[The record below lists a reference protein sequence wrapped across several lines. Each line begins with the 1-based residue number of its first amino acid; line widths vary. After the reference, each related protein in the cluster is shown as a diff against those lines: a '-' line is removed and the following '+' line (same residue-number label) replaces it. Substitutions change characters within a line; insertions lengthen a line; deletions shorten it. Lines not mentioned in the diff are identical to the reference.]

1 MTSPW
6 NPPFQPP
13 VVEYI
18 AEQPLFAGG
27 VDGLLG
33 GGLLGGGLLGGGVAG
48 SVGGGGM
55 VLSPTPVT

>member
-1 MTSPW
+1 
-6 NPPFQPP
+6 
-13 VVEYI
+13 VIEYI
-18 AEQPLFAGG
+18 AEQPLLAGGG

-33 GGLLGGGLLGGGVAG
+33 GGLFGGGLLGGGLVGG